1 MSKKIIIGLL
11 VTVAVGLI
19 AAVITVFANNQDQS
33 SVSKSDK
40 IYVATENGGTV
51 DVIDTETRSV
61 TKNIDLS
68 VNSESETIKYTAHN
82 VQVSPDNKSVWVTA
96 NAMTGDCHGGA
107 EHEDSGADS
116 GHSDSGHG
124 DSGHGNDS
132 HSSEQSAVQDQVIVI
147 DPLKDEI
154 VRRIDIGTGLHLAH
168 VVITPDN
175 QYALAVAQETGQVFK
190 INTSSFDVLGSAKTT
205 EGAGPH
211 GLRVAPDGQIAYVAL
226 MSGKRIGILDV
237 QTMAFEYIPLNGQ
250 AVQTAVTPD
259 GKYVAA
265 SVFDT
270 KSIALY
276 NTETTDVEYIALP
289 EDAKGPLQLYPTPDS
304 RYVYV
309 VDQGYEF
316 NQPNGNKLHKIDLL
330 DRSIV
335 QTVEVGTA
343 PHGAVVSPDGKFT
356 YVTNLVSND
365 VSIVDNTA
373 GKELVR
379 VPTSEKPNGISYWS
393 AEQSR

>member
-33 SVSKSDK
+33 SASKSDK
-40 IYVATENGGTV
+40 VYVATENGGTV

-68 VNSESETIKYTAHN
+68 VNSESETIKYMAHN

-96 NAMTGDCHGGA
+96 NAMTGDSHGGA
-107 EHEDSGADS
+107 GHEDSGADS

-124 DSGHGNDS
+124 DSGHGDDS

-154 VRRIDIGTGLHLAH
+154 VRRIDIGAGLHLAH

-265 SVFDT
+265 SVYDT

-304 RYVYV
+304 NYVYV
-309 VDQGYEF
+309 ADQGHEF
-316 NQPNGNKLHKIDLL
+316 GQPDSNKLHKIDLEN
-330 DRSIV
+330 RTV
-335 QTVEVGTA
+335 AQTVEVGIA
-343 PHGAVVSPDGKFT
+343 PHGVVLSPDGNFS
-356 YVTNLVSND
+356 YVTNLVSHD
-365 VSIVDNTA
+365 VSIVDNKA
-373 GKELVR
+373 GKEIVK
-379 VPTSEKPNGISYWS
+379 VPTSQKPNGISYWTS
-393 AEQSR
+393 IK

>member
-33 SVSKSDK
+33 SASKSDK
-40 IYVATENGGTV
+40 VYVATENGGTV
-51 DVIDTETRSV
+51 DVIDTETRTV

-68 VNSESETIKYTAHN
+68 VSSESETIKYMAHN

-96 NAMTGDCHGGA
+96 NAMTGDSHGGA
-107 EHEDSGADS
+107 GHEDSGADS

-154 VRRIDIGTGLHLAH
+154 VRRIDIGAGLHLAH

-226 MSGKRIGILDV
+226 MSGKGIGMLDV

-304 RYVYV
+304 NYVYV
-309 VDQGYEF
+309 
-316 NQPNGNKLHKIDLL
+316 
-330 DRSIV
+330 
-335 QTVEVGTA
+335 
-343 PHGAVVSPDGKFT
+343 
-356 YVTNLVSND
+356 
-365 VSIVDNTA
+365 
-373 GKELVR
+373 
-379 VPTSEKPNGISYWS
+379 
-393 AEQSR
+393 

>member
-33 SVSKSDK
+33 SASKSDK
-40 IYVATENGGTV
+40 VYVATENGGTV

-68 VNSESETIKYTAHN
+68 VNSESETIKYMAHN

-96 NAMTGDCHGGA
+96 NAMTGDSHGDDG
-107 EHEDSGADS
+107 HDDSGEDSGPD
-116 GHSDSGHG
+116 

-154 VRRIDIGTGLHLAH
+154 VRRIDIGSGLHLAH

-175 QYALAVAQETGQVFK
+175 QYALAVAQETGQVYK

-205 EGAGPH
+205 EGASPH
-211 GLRVAPDGQIAYVAL
+211 GLRVAPDGKFAYVA
-226 MSGKRIGILDV
+226 MMAGKSIGKLNL
-237 QTMAFEYIPLNGQ
+237 QTMTFEYVPLNGQ

-259 GKYVAA
+259 GEYVAT
-265 SVFDT
+265 SVFDS
-270 KSIALY
+270 KSVAIY
-276 NTETTDVEYIALP
+276 NTTTEKIEYAALP

-304 RYVYV
+304 DFVYV
-309 VDQGYEF
+309 ADQGHEF
-316 NQPNGNKLHKIDLL
+316 GQADSNKLHKIDLNT
-330 DRSIV
+330 RSIV

-343 PHGAVVSPDGKFT
+343 PHGVALSPDGKFT

-365 VSIVDNTA
+365 VSIVDNES
-373 GKELVR
+373 GKELAR

-393 AEQSR
+393 AE